1 MFKRVEK
8 RIRKKEKEEELGLD
22 GDMKEMLGMHDTD
35 SDESESSSDEDQDVA
50 ENDEGSEVEEDEE
63 EGDEGGEEDASEDED
78 EDEDEDEGASASEE
92 DEAPLT
98 LSEALKDPLYLIE
111 EEPEVKGCIVCP
123 GKLLKNPVMI
133 DVHLQSGVS
142 LPSATKLL
150 RLTCQLRL
158 TGS

>member
-1 MFKRVEK
+1 
-8 RIRKKEKEEELGLD
+8 
-22 GDMKEMLGMHDTD
+22 MHDTD

-50 ENDEGSEVEEDEE
+50 ENEEDSEMEEDEE
-63 EGDEGGEEDASEDED
+63 ERDEGGEEDASEDED
-78 EDEDEDEGASASEE
+78 DEDKGASASEE

-98 LSEALKDPLYLIE
+98 LSEALKDPLYIIE

-142 LPSATKLL
+142 LPPATRLL
-150 RLTCQLRL
+150 RLTSHLRL
-158 TGS
+158 LGS

>member
-50 ENDEGSEVEEDEE
+50 ENDEGSEVGEDEE

-78 EDEDEDEGASASEE
+78 EDEDEGASVSEE

-142 LPSATKLL
+142 LLSAPKLL

>member
-50 ENDEGSEVEEDEE
+50 ENEDDSEMEEDEE
-63 EGDEGGEEDASEDED
+63 EGDEGGEEDASED

-98 LSEALKDPLYLIE
+98 LSEALKDPLYTIE

-142 LPSATKLL
+142 LPPATKLL
-150 RLTCQLRL
+150 RLTSHLRL
-158 TGS
+158 LGS